1 MAIVTHMDTNAEEK
15 MINLRKK
22 KELLLDKAEK
32 YTQSVIHEKDDWY
45 DSLLDDGVIDH
56 AIRQNAKIPE
66 STYGVIVLENDIED
80 IIINSLA
87 KRCFLDLKMD
97 DMANK
102 HDPYDWTFD
111 MFENETMGVIKD
123 TLESIFDAKMIKK
136 GFIKKNIR
144 LSSNYYFLL
153 PPNCMDED
161 EYVHIWVSESLK
173 KEEKPINNL
182 FIIALIMGVLSVIG
196 HFLMT
201 NTGIIGTIGVLM
213 FAIGL
218 SCSIAIGLFLF
229 KEYPFAIKKQLLELL
244 VIEKSERDKRNNDK

>member
-1 MAIVTHMDTNAEEK
+1 MFYIAA
-15 MINLRKK
+15 
-22 KELLLDKAEK
+22 
-32 YTQSVIHEKDDWY
+32 
-45 DSLLDDGVIDH
+45 
-56 AIRQNAKIPE
+56 
-66 STYGVIVLENDIED
+66 TYGVIVLENYIED
-80 IIINSLA
+80 RIINELA
-87 KRCFLDLKMD
+87 KRIFNDLEIDNMV
-97 DMANK
+97 N
-102 HDPYDWTFD
+102 DPHECTFD
-111 MFENETMGVIKD
+111 LEIEGVIKD

>member
-1 MAIVTHMDTNAEEK
+1 MAIVTHMDTNTEEK
-15 MINLRKK
+15 MINLRKE

-87 KRCFLDLKMD
+87 ERCFLDLKMD

-102 HDPYDWTFD
+102 HDPNDWTFD

-153 PPNCMDED
+153 PPNCMDE
-161 EYVHIWVSESLK
+161 YVHIWVSESLN

-182 FIIALIMGVLSVIG
+182 FIIALIMSVLSVIG

-201 NTGIIGTIGVLM
+201 NTGIIGTIALLM
-213 FAIGL
+213 FVIGL
-218 SCSIAIGLFLF
+218 CSFIGIGLFLF

-244 VIEKSERDKRNNDK
+244 VIEKSERDKRNNDE

>member
-102 HDPYDWTFD
+102 HDLYDWTFD
-111 MFENETMGVIKD
+111 MFENETMGARRRVRC
-123 TLESIFDAKMIKK
+123 A
-136 GFIKKNIR
+136 R
-144 LSSNYYFLL
+144 
-153 PPNCMDED
+153 
-161 EYVHIWVSESLK
+161 
-173 KEEKPINNL
+173 
-182 FIIALIMGVLSVIG
+182 
-196 HFLMT
+196 
-201 NTGIIGTIGVLM
+201 
-213 FAIGL
+213 
-218 SCSIAIGLFLF
+218 
-229 KEYPFAIKKQLLELL
+229 
-244 VIEKSERDKRNNDK
+244 

>member
-1 MAIVTHMDTNAEEK
+1 M
-15 MINLRKK
+15 
-22 KELLLDKAEK
+22 
-32 YTQSVIHEKDDWY
+32 IHEKDDWY

-173 KEEKPINNL
+173 KEKKPINNL

-229 KEYPFAIKKQLLELL
+229 ELFEEYPFAIKKQLLELL
-244 VIEKSERDKRNNDK
+244 VIEKSERDKR

>member
-1 MAIVTHMDTNAEEK
+1 M
-15 MINLRKK
+15 
-22 KELLLDKAEK
+22 LLDKAEK

-173 KEEKPINNL
+173 KEKKPINNL

-229 KEYPFAIKKQLLELL
+229 ELFEEYPFAIKKQLLELL
-244 VIEKSERDKRNNDK
+244 VIEKSERDKR

>member
-15 MINLRKK
+15 MINLHKK
-22 KELLLDKAEK
+22 RELLLDKAEK
-32 YTQSVIHEKDDWY
+32 YTQSMIHEKDDWY
-45 DSLLDDGVIDH
+45 DSLLDDLIIDY
-56 AIRQNAKIPE
+56 AIRQNAKISE
-66 STYGVIVLENDIED
+66 STYGVIVLENYIED
-80 IIINSLA
+80 NIINPLA
-87 KRCFLDLKMD
+87 KRIFNDLKID
-97 DMANK
+97 NTVNDS
-102 HDPYDWTFD
+102 YECIFD
-111 MFENETMGVIKD
+111 LELMGVIKD

-153 PPNCMDED
+153 PPNCMDE
-161 EYVHIWVSESLK
+161 YVHIWVSESLN

-201 NTGIIGTIGVLM
+201 NTGIIGTIAVLM

-218 SCSIAIGLFLF
+218 SCFIAIGLFLF

>member
-1 MAIVTHMDTNAEEK
+1 
-15 MINLRKK
+15 
-22 KELLLDKAEK
+22 
-32 YTQSVIHEKDDWY
+32 
-45 DSLLDDGVIDH
+45 
-56 AIRQNAKIPE
+56 
-66 STYGVIVLENDIED
+66 
-80 IIINSLA
+80 
-87 KRCFLDLKMD
+87 
-97 DMANK
+97 
-102 HDPYDWTFD
+102 
-111 MFENETMGVIKD
+111 
-123 TLESIFDAKMIKK
+123 
-136 GFIKKNIR
+136 
-144 LSSNYYFLL
+144 
-153 PPNCMDED
+153 MDED